1 MSTRR
6 IYNMKVAIV
15 TEPYKVEI
23 KERPIPKVGEHDVLI
38 KVKRAGICG
47 SDLHLYKG
55 LHAFRKLPAALGHEV
70 SGEVCE
76 IGAAVK
82 SIKVG
87 DHVTVE
93 PQVGCGECEFC
104 KSGNV
109 NLCLN
114 KTVPGTPAWLGT
126 FAEYFC
132 APEQTVYKLNDC
144 VGYDVGAL
152 VEPLAVAVQALN
164 QSSGE
169 SHDSLAILGCGTIGL
184 LVLAVAK
191 QRGYK
196 NIYCTDT
203 AEFNRDT
210 AVKMGA
216 KASYDPLNCDVTA
229 MIRKAT
235 NGRGVDT
242 CVVSAGAPD
251 IIDQASSVTRKLGEV
266 VLVAMITRPIPVYT
280 YGFVFNE
287 QKLLGAMTYT
297 TEAFAEASRL
307 INEGL
312 DVAPI
317 ITHNLKME
325 ETGKG
330 LEILDKKTENAGK
343 ILVHP

>member
-6 IYNMKVAIV
+6 IYNMKVAVV

-23 KERPIPKVGEHDVLI
+23 EDRPIPKVGEHDVLI
-38 KVKRAGICG
+38 KVVRAGICG

-76 IGAAVK
+76 VGAAVK

-87 DHVTVE
+87 DRVTVE
-93 PQVGCGECEFC
+93 PQIGCGKCEFC

-109 NLCLN
+109 NLCTA

-132 APEQTVYKLNDC
+132 APEQTVYKLKE
-144 VGYDVGAL
+144 GISYEVGAL

-164 QSSGE
+164 QYSGK
-169 SHDSLAILGCGTIGL
+169 SYDSLAILGCGTIGL
-184 LVLAVAK
+184 LILAVAK
-191 QRGYK
+191 HRGFK

-203 AEFNRDT
+203 AKFNRDM

-216 KASYDPLNCDVTA
+216 KASYDPLGCDAAA
-229 MIRKAT
+229 MIREAT
-235 NGRGVDT
+235 NGRGVDVCAVT
-242 CVVSAGAPD
+242 AGAPSV
-251 IIDQASSVTRKLGEV
+251 IDQASSVTKKLGEV
-266 VLVAMITRPIPVYT
+266 ILVSMITKQIPVYT

-287 QKLLGAMTYT
+287 QKLIGTMTYT

-317 ITHNLKME
+317 ITHNIPME
-325 ETGKG
+325 DTGRG
-330 LEILDKKTENAGK
+330 MEILDKKTENAGK